1 MLLTK
6 IRAILGGR
14 LRQFRARRALKEVL
28 VQRSADGSDLADWQ
42 RSLSDPSGYYCDC
55 VRYFHGPEFPDFLK
69 KHRLY
74 FKQDRRGFGEDAFH
88 AMWWLLFQKYRPSQF
103 LEIGVY
109 RGQTLSLASLLQQTM
124 KISGQVVGI
133 SPFNPSGDQVS
144 SYLKGINYLE
154 DTLGNFAHFGLA
166 RPELIR
172 AFSTDSVSVARISDN
187 TWDAVYIDGNHD
199 YEIAKADWDTCA
211 RFCAIGGVIVLDD
224 ASLSTD
230 YIPLAFA
237 TGGHPGPSRVAAEI
251 DPSRFREVLR
261 VGHNRV
267 YERVA

>member
-1 MLLTK
+1 
-6 IRAILGGR
+6 
-14 LRQFRARRALKEVL
+14 
-28 VQRSADGSDLADWQ
+28 
-42 RSLSDPSGYYCDC
+42 
-55 VRYFHGPEFPDFLK
+55 
-69 KHRLY
+69 
-74 FKQDRRGFGEDAFH
+74 
-88 AMWWLLFQKYRPSQF
+88 MWWLLFQKYRPSQF

-144 SYLKGINYLE
+144 SYLKGIDYLE
-154 DTLGNFAHFGLA
+154 DTLGNFTHFGLA

-224 ASLSTD
+224 ASLSTA
-230 YIPLAFA
+230 YVPPAFA